1 MRLKLFKREQSL
13 ETLAIGA
20 RAAQEMRLKF
30 LKKKQS
36 LESIAIGAI
45 GMRSMVDIF
54 KEKSLD

>member
-1 MRLKLFKREQSL
+1 MTGMKKRLE
-13 ETLAIGA
+13 
-20 RAAQEMRLKF
+20 F

-45 GMRSMVDIF
+45 GMRSMVEIF